1 MSTVLMVIRVSHFVL
16 VKGKDKG
23 EVGRS
28 QVKMSSTEMEGNR
41 PRFPLV
47 FCGRYCLVEASQQ
60 SLNVDIIILIQRMR
74 KLENRKGIE

>member
-23 EVGRS
+23 GREVGRS

-47 FCGRYCLVEASQQ
+47 FCGRYCLVEAS
-60 SLNVDIIILIQRMR
+60 
-74 KLENRKGIE
+74 